1 MSSRTRRALFSRDS
15 LRDARERQVAR
26 LRAEVAGLKAMPA
39 KRDAYTGELLG
50 RLTWEVPRLDRSGMT
65 QTSNDITIEREDF
78 GRTIRVPGQRI
89 DIHVPFSGT
98 GDLFELQ
105 ASAWSSYAPSGFVA
119 GSDLVLRFEVTA
131 SEIAG
136 LLPQIN
142 RELDE
147 VDRYLA
153 WTTADI
159 AEHNAHMQREAEQ
172 ALARREKEL
181 ADVGAGLASLGIP
194 GRAPAS

>member
-15 LRDARERQVAR
+15 LRDARDRQVAR
-26 LRAEVAGLKAMPA
+26 LRAEVAGLKAVPA
-39 KRDAYTGELLG
+39 NRNAYTGELLA
-50 RLTWEVPRLDRSGMT
+50 RLTWEVPHLDRSAMT
-65 QTSNDITIEREDF
+65 QASSDITIEREDY

-98 GDLFELQ
+98 GDLFELRP
-105 ASAWSSYAPSGFVA
+105 SAWSSYAPSGFVA

-136 LLPQIN
+136 LGPQIN

-147 VDRYLA
+147 VDRYLV
-153 WTTADI
+153 WTAADI
-159 AEHNAHMQREAEQ
+159 ADHNAHLQREAEQ
-172 ALARREKEL
+172 ALTRREKEL

-194 GRAPAS
+194 GRAPAP